1 MYIMPEGG
9 KNIHHILIDLRQFA
23 VAQSS
28 LILMI
33 MTQTLAS
40 SAFIYCIF
48 ECKRMLAGL
57 GCDCSS
63 YVSICFNM
71 TEFLGSATVKLFR
84 PCCLPPIH
92 QVYLFLARIVRVE
105 MKVPNIEQLRCPR

>member
-1 MYIMPEGG
+1 MYVMPEGG

-33 MTQTLAS
+33 MTQTLVS
-40 SAFIYCIF
+40 HAFIYCIF

-57 GCDCSS
+57 CCDCSF
-63 YVSICFNM
+63 YVYICFNM
-71 TEFLGSATVKLFR
+71 TEFLGSATMKLFC
-84 PCCLPPIH
+84 PCHKC
-92 QVYLFLARIVRVE
+92 VYF
-105 MKVPNIEQLRCPR
+105 